1 MKRMDERNSDAVG
14 AGKAFPAAGGAGRQR
29 GGGFFAKLLKIVV
42 PVAVS
47 VGLCVVMFREID
59 FAEMMEVIR
68 TNCDFSRIA
77 LMLLIGLAPV
87 AFRALRWGIQLRAL
101 GIKVPPAI
109 LFYAVFG
116 TYSVNLVFPRLGEV
130 WRTGYVAV
138 RQNARFSEVF
148 GSMVAD
154 RLADLAVVALLT
166 LLTFFVA
173 SAPLTAFVSEYPAV
187 YNFLTAMITS
197 PWLYLGAI
205 AAAAGLALLLKRA
218 RGGVMLKIKQFLLG
232 LWEGFSG
239 IARMKGK
246 GEWLGLT
253 FLLWGCYYLQLA
265 VAFTAFPM
273 TREMLADHGALVV
286 LVCFVLTSISMGVPS
301 TGGIGPYQATLLCGM
316 TMFVPAGMSR
326 HEFLT
331 QGVAFGNIIIA
342 SQTLLLIAGGIVVF
356 ILIGIDNRRQKLKR
370 SAGEGSLIDKT
381 YRQWQ
386 KR

>member
-1 MKRMDERNSDAVG
+1 
-14 AGKAFPAAGGAGRQR
+14 
-29 GGGFFAKLLKIVV
+29 
-42 PVAVS
+42 
-47 VGLCVVMFREID
+47 
-59 FAEMMEVIR
+59 
-68 TNCDFSRIA
+68 
-77 LMLLIGLAPV
+77 
-87 AFRALRWGIQLRAL
+87 
-101 GIKVPPAI
+101 
-109 LFYAVFG
+109 
-116 TYSVNLVFPRLGEV
+116 
-130 WRTGYVAV
+130 
-138 RQNARFSEVF
+138 
-148 GSMVAD
+148 
-154 RLADLAVVALLT
+154 
-166 LLTFFVA
+166 
-173 SAPLTAFVSEYPAV
+173 
-187 YNFLTAMITS
+187 
-197 PWLYLGAI
+197 
-205 AAAAGLALLLKRA
+205 
-218 RGGVMLKIKQFLLG
+218 MLKIKQFLLG